1 MHNKGAE
8 SAACY
13 QTGAILI
20 GLAELGVLLGVF
32 LTQDT
37 LNNHR
42 MVSTNLFALTYYKV
56 ATSVLI
62 ALQLV
67 TVLVYAMR
75 FRLVARPWVCVVI
88 LFICLALFGWM
99 LTVSY
104 DPNAYALMHSIG
116 AGLFVCATAAY
127 FAAILNMAFVFDPV
141 KDRRYDLMALAVLAS
156 AGVFAVV
163 YVTLY
168 FTSAEW
174 AWLFENI
181 SFVLLAAGYTLFFW
195 YHPFDPAT
203 PVSLEQRPPQC
214 QPLLVQMHG
223 AFMVPD
229 ADAFY

>member
-1 MHNKGAE
+1 MHKNNAE

-37 LNNHR
+37 LNQHR
-42 MVSTNLFALTYYKV
+42 MVSTNLFALMYYKV

-67 TVLVYAMR
+67 MVLAYAMR
-75 FRLVARPWVCVVI
+75 FRLVARAWVAVAI
-88 LFICLALFGWM
+88 MFAGLALLGWM

-127 FAAILNMAFVFDPV
+127 FAAILNMAFMFDPV

-168 FTSAEW
+168 FTSPEW
-174 AWLFENI
+174 AWLFENL
-181 SFVLLAAGYTLFFW
+181 SFVLLAVGYIVFFW
-195 YHPFDPAT
+195 YHPFDPST
-203 PVSLEQRPPQC
+203 PVSLEQRPQQC
-214 QPLLVQMHG
+214 QPLLLQVHG
-223 AFMVPD
+223 AYCVPD
-229 ADAFY
+229 VDTFY